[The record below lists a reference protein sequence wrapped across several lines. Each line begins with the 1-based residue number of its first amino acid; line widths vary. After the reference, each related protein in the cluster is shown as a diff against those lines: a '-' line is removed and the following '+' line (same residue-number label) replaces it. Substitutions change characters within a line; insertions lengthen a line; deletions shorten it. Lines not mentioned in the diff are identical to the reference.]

1 MDRTLAVGATSGS
14 LSALIFRLVT
24 GVLNPS
30 IPPPPFECPVCPEL
44 PNVLLLGAWEIEPY
58 SCGLGLLIGLCI
70 GPNIGVPLP
79 FAANLEGLVG
89 IQAGEAIGEA
99 WVFVPSWMS
108 SAAPA
113 TNGSPVSTLEQE
125 VEVFATRGVRPVRSG
140 ARA

>member
-44 PNVLLLGAWEIEPY
+44 PNVLLLGSWEIEPY

-70 GPNIGVPLP
+70 GPILEFLYLLRQTWKVWLESKLVKLSEKPGCLYRLECAPQRLLP
-79 FAANLEGLVG
+79 TGL
-89 IQAGEAIGEA
+89 Q
-99 WVFVPSWMS
+99 S
-108 SAAPA
+108 
-113 TNGSPVSTLEQE
+113 
-125 VEVFATRGVRPVRSG
+125 RP
-140 ARA
+140 